1 MQISCKYSLL
11 YDLRVTE
18 YRLWKDPCISLA
30 SGLLKAPHE
39 KSAPGYTLVGWADI
53 QWEAGIPLLRW
64 ASFSSWALNE
74 VCGEHDLKTSASD
87 TLPEAQR
94 EEVSIFVCIA
104 QERVFDF

>member
-1 MQISCKYSLL
+1 MQISCKYGLL
-11 YDLRVTE
+11 YDLRITE
-18 YRLWKDPCISLA
+18 YRLWKDPCISPA

-39 KSAPGYTLVGWADI
+39 KSVPGYMLVGRADDTV
-53 QWEAGIPLLRW
+53 GSRIPLLRW
-64 ASFSSWALNE
+64 ASFSSRALNE

-104 QERVFDF
+104 QETVFDF

>member
-39 KSAPGYTLVGWADI
+39 KSAPGYTLVGRADDTVGSRDYTP
-53 QWEAGIPLLRW
+53 QMSLL
-64 ASFSSWALNE
+64 L
-74 VCGEHDLKTSASD
+74 
-87 TLPEAQR
+87 
-94 EEVSIFVCIA
+94 
-104 QERVFDF
+104 